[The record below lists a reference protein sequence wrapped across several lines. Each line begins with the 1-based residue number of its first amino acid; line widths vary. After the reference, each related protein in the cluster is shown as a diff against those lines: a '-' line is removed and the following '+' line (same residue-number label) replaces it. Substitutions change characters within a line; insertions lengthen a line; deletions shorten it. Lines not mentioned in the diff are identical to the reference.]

1 MFNVAVEDAGFPGQ
15 RSKRNIKD
23 LITMTLAAVCVDING
38 DRDNGEE
45 KLMFDGLVLVE
56 EFI

>member
-1 MFNVAVEDAGFPGQ
+1 MFNVAIEHAGFPGQ
-15 RSKRNIKD
+15 GCKRNIKD
-23 LITMTLAAVCVDING
+23 LIAMTLAAVCVDING